1 MFFFFGRRYPWIPL
15 VGGAAFLVIGIV
27 TGLLNFEV
35 AGALG
40 LAVGG
45 YRTIAALRRHGIVG
59 ILGPGS
65 GGRGG
70 SGGTRGM
77 LR

>member
-1 MFFFFGRRYPWIPL
+1 MFFLIGRRYPWISL
-15 VGGAAFLVIGIV
+15 VGGAVFLVIGIV

-35 AGALG
+35 VGALG

-45 YRTIAALRRHGIVG
+45 YRTIAALRRHGIGG
-59 ILGPGS
+59 IIGRPGGA
-65 GGRGG
+65 GGAGG
-70 SGGTRGM
+70 LPGT